1 MSPFLL
7 FSAIGVV
14 ALGIGAWK
22 TVEANPHRRIPLIC
36 PPRDRP
42 LPIILLQAVGYGSS
56 IFAVLMLS
64 DQWGA
69 YAYLLFIVMVLPE
82 VVLFSIH
89 NHQLKHGGLSQG

>member
-56 IFAVLMLS
+56 ILRFSCSATSGVLM
-64 DQWGA
+64 
-69 YAYLLFIVMVLPE
+69 PT
-82 VVLFSIH
+82 FSSSSWRCRKWCCSAFTTI
-89 NHQLKHGGLSQG
+89 S